1 MNNKIINY
9 PKELSK
15 INIKESDR
23 VVLVGGCFD
32 IIHIGHLR
40 FLEQA
45 KYQGSLLIVILESDD
60 FIIKHK
66 KRQPL
71 HNQNERADIL
81 ASLTMIDYV
90 VKIPYLT
97 GYQQYLKLV
106 TEINPDIIAV
116 TAGDRQIAN
125 KSKQASAIGA
135 KLTIVTPLIKNQSTT
150 EILNKLGI

>member
-1 MNNKIINY
+1 MFNKIINY
-9 PKELSK
+9 PKEISE
-15 INIKESDR
+15 IKRKKNDR
-23 VVLVGGCFD
+23 IVLVGGCFD

-40 FLEQA
+40 FLERA
-45 KYQGSLLIVILESDD
+45 KKQGSLLIVILESDD

-116 TAGDRQIAN
+116 FM
-125 KSKQASAIGA
+125 
-135 KLTIVTPLIKNQSTT
+135 PLYAETVV
-150 EILNKLGI
+150 LGFYGGFVELFHRLSEVSRAVREHYP